1 MKSSHILFIAGI
13 VCLMVLFAGCT
24 GTTQT
29 KTAATSTATAAETP
43 VVTATTAAAE
53 TTAAATTSA
62 TEAAATAAANATAT
76 ATPAAFS
83 WAGTWNTTYSSA
95 QYGEVAET
103 LTMTQ
108 NGTAITGT
116 YALGNGTIEATLADG
131 ILSGSW
137 KDVDANGTYA
147 GLFEFTPS
155 TDGKSFTG
163 KWISAN
169 ETTTLKNTTQYW
181 NGARV

>member
-24 GTTQT
+24 GTNQT
-29 KTAATSTATAAETP
+29 KIAATPTATSAETP
-43 VVTATTAAAE
+43 VATATTAAAE

-62 TEAAATAAANATAT
+62 TEAAATATAT

-95 QYGEVAET
+95 EYGLVAET
-103 LTMTQ
+103 LTLTQ
-108 NGTAITGT
+108 NGTAVTGT
-116 YALGNGTIEATLADG
+116 YALGNGTIKATLADG

-137 KDVDANGTYA
+137 KEIEGNGTYA

-155 TDGKSFTG
+155 TDGKTFTG
-163 KWISAN
+163 KWISVN

-181 NGARV
+181 NGTRV